1 MQADSTATVST
12 VNDENPASEAEV
24 SFVPLAHLEE
34 ARIDALLW
42 ALNEIVPVPG
52 GE

>member
-1 MQADSTATVST
+1 MQSDSTATVST
-12 VNDENPASEAEV
+12 VNDENPAEAEV
-24 SFVPLAHLEE
+24 SFVPPAHLEE